1 MSGYIQPAR
10 ASGWEPELIITGF
23 ARVANNVAPP
33 GLRVPRACTLRTAIL
48 RVGTAPTGADLI
60 MLVRRAGV
68 TLATLTVAA
77 GTTSVTV
84 TGLAV
89 ALAAGD
95 VITFDTT
102 QIGSA
107 VAGADLAPALVAA

>member
-68 TLATLTVAA
+68 TLATLTVPAA
-77 GTTSVTV
+77 T
-84 TGLAV
+84 V